1 MEERIFSLLKEF
13 SQKIK
18 IFLNHQYVG
27 VYLHGSLALGCFHP
41 QKSDVDV
48 LLVVEYALSRK
59 QKEKLMEEIIKLH
72 NLLPHGLEISVV
84 LKQYCQNFEY
94 PTPYELHFSPM
105 HLSKYLDDPLD
116 YICTMNGTDRDLAA
130 HMTIVYRFGKVIDGQ
145 EISEVFS
152 RVPDLYYLDSLYY
165 DMENYQQD
173 VKTNPMYVILSL
185 CRILAFVQSHLYL
198 SKEQAAYYGLKHLP
212 LQNHEVILKALSCYQ
227 SDEIMQVNEEIEQ
240 FVRSVSLMILQNNQ

>member
-1 MEERIFSLLKEF
+1 MF
-13 SQKIK
+13 
-18 IFLNHQYVG
+18 
-27 VYLHGSLALGCFHP
+27 
-41 QKSDVDV
+41 
-48 LLVVEYALSRK
+48 
-59 QKEKLMEEIIKLH
+59 
-72 NLLPHGLEISVV
+72 
-84 LKQYCQNFEY
+84 
-94 PTPYELHFSPM
+94 
-105 HLSKYLDDPLD
+105 
-116 YICTMNGTDRDLAA
+116 
-130 HMTIVYRFGKVIDGQ
+130 IVFGKVIDGQ

-152 RVPDLYYLDSLYY
+152 QVPDLYYLDSLYY